1 MRYGVTASQDGQ
13 TMVNIYV
20 EVDDPD
26 AYLRKAEQMGRKTV
40 MPTTEVPNM
49 VTFAMFSDPD
59 GNIVGLVKADP
70 TPS

>member
-1 MRYGVTASQDGQ
+1 
-13 TMVNIYV
+13 MVNIYV

-26 AYLRKAEQMGRKTV
+26 AYLRKAEQMGGKTV
-40 MPTTEVPNM
+40 MPTTEIPNM

-70 TPS
+70 TQG